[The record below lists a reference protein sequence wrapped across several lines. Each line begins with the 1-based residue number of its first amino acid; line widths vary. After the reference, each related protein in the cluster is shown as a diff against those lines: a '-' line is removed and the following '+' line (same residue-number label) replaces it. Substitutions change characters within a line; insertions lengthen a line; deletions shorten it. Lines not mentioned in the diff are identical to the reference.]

1 MKEKKRPI
9 SDDELDALLA
19 GHPVN
24 PAETFAER
32 TFIMVPPVDEKEIDS
47 LLSGKFISVSP
58 DFTER
63 TLTRIE
69 NSKSAMLFEIPAM
82 RWLVKSG
89 MVAAIL
95 LVGVFSYSVW
105 QNQNP
110 NNAPPYVVQTN
121 FAEMNFEELLYLE
134 ETLHSAKV
142 LIELEKTVPLYY
154 LLGEAD
160 S

>member
-1 MKEKKRPI
+1 MNEKKRPI
-9 SDDELDALLA
+9 SDDELDALLS
-19 GHPVN
+19 GTPVV
-24 PAETFAER
+24 PAETFADR
-32 TFIMVPPVDEKEIDS
+32 TIIMIPPVEDKDLDS
-47 LLSGKFISVSP
+47 LLSGQFIPASP

-89 MVAAIL
+89 MVAAL
-95 LVGVFSYSVW
+95 LLIGVFSYSVW

-110 NNAPPYVVQTN
+110 TIASQQVVHAN
-121 FAEMNFEELLYLE
+121 LAEMSFEELLYLQ
-134 ETLHSAKV
+134 ETLNSAKV
-142 LIELEKTVPLYY
+142 LFELEKTVPLRY
-154 LLGEAD
+154 LMKESD

>member
-9 SDDELDALLA
+9 SDDELDALLS
-19 GHPVN
+19 GTPVV
-24 PAETFAER
+24 PAETFADR
-32 TFIMVPPVDEKEIDS
+32 TIIMIPPVEDKELDS
-47 LLSGKFISVSP
+47 LLSGQFIPARP

-69 NSKSAMLFEIPAM
+69 NSKSAM

-89 MVAAIL
+89 IVVAL
-95 LVGVFSYSVW
+95 LLIGVFSYSVW

-110 NNAPPYVVQTN
+110 TIASQQVVHAN
-121 FAEMNFEELLYLE
+121 LAEMSFEELLYLQ
-134 ETLHSAKV
+134 ETLNSAKV
-142 LIELEKTVPLYY
+142 LFELEKTVPLHY
-154 LLGEAD
+154 LMKESD

>member
-1 MKEKKRPI
+1 MKEKKRPV
-9 SDDELDALLA
+9 SDDELDALLT
-19 GHPVN
+19 GFPVI

-32 TFIMVPPVDEKEIDS
+32 TFILIPPVEERELDD
-47 LLSGKFISVSP
+47 LLSGQFISVSP
-58 DFTER
+58 GFTER

-69 NSKSAMLFEIPAM
+69 NSKSTMLYEIPAM

-89 MVAAIL
+89 MAAAIL
-95 LVGVFSYSVW
+95 LVGVLSYSVW

-110 NNAPPYVVQTN
+110 TIVPPQAVQAN

-134 ETLHSAKV
+134 ETLNSAKV
-142 LIELEKTVPLYY
+142 LIELEKTVPLYC
-154 LLGEAD
+154 LMKEAD